1 MISTVNDLLDSLQSG
16 KFITAN
22 FRGFN
27 QALTPKMDTKNKKI
41 MIADDDPGIVDA
53 VEMLLEFEGY
63 EVTSTVDGTT
73 VLDMKDELPDLL
85 LLDIWMSGEDGRDI
99 CRKLKQDEL
108 TKDIPVIMI
117 SASRDIRD
125 SAMMAGADD
134 FLAKPF
140 DMDDLLK
147 KVAYFVQKT

>member
-1 MISTVNDLLDSLQSG
+1 
-16 KFITAN
+16 
-22 FRGFN
+22 
-27 QALTPKMDTKNKKI
+27 MDTKNKKI

-53 VEMLLEFEGY
+53 MEMLLEFEGY

-134 FLAKPF
+134 FLSKPF
-140 DMDDLLK
+140 DMNELLK
-147 KVAYFVQKT
+147 KVAHFVQKP

>member
-1 MISTVNDLLDSLQSG
+1 
-16 KFITAN
+16 
-22 FRGFN
+22 
-27 QALTPKMDTKNKKI
+27 

-63 EVTSTVDGTT
+63 EVTSTVDGST

-99 CRKLKQDEL
+99 CRKLKSINS
-108 TKDIPVIMI
+108 TKNIPVIMI
-117 SASRDIRD
+117 SASRDIKA
-125 SAMMAGADD
+125 SAMSAGADD

-140 DMDDLLK
+140 EMDELLK
-147 KVAYFVQKT
+147 KIAHFTH

>member
-1 MISTVNDLLDSLQSG
+1 MSE
-16 KFITAN
+16 KY
-22 FRGFN
+22 
-27 QALTPKMDTKNKKI
+27 KKI

-63 EVTSTVDGTT
+63 KVTSTVDGST

-99 CRKLKQDEL
+99 CRKLKL
-108 TKDIPVIMI
+108 TDSTKNIPVIMI
-117 SASRDIRD
+117 SASRDIKE
-125 SAMMAGADD
+125 SAMASGADD

-140 DMDDLLK
+140 EMDELL
-147 KVAYFVQKT
+147 QKIERLTK